1 MTSDPLSREQIVRVA
16 IELLDADG
24 VDGLS
29 MRRLAGRIGSG
40 ATSIYW
46 YVRSK
51 DELTALAADAA
62 FGEIELPDPARVGWR
77 TAAGRMAH
85 GLRATILRHPW
96 LPQVIAAH
104 PAFGPM
110 TARHAEHAFA
120 VFQEAGFAGTD
131 LDWATNALFAFVY
144 GTALGEATTTNLR
157 ERLRRDGVDEEQYIN
172 ELIDK
177 HRAAAAPFPRLRE
190 RYEASTRA
198 DQDSARDR
206 SFEFGLRTVLDG
218 LEARLVPAPGPPGGL
233 AAEPG
238 SP

>member
-1 MTSDPLSREQIVRVA
+1 MTSDPLNREQIVRVA

-51 DELTALAADAA
+51 DELTTLAADAA

-77 TAAGRMAH
+77 PAASTMAR

-96 LPQVIAAH
+96 LPQVIAAR

-110 TARHAEHAFA
+110 TARHAEHAFT
-120 VFQEAGFAGTD
+120 VFQTAGFAD
-131 LDWATNALFAFVY
+131 AHLDWATNALFAFVY
-144 GTALGEATTTNLR
+144 GTALGEATTTHLR
-157 ERLRRDGVDEEQYIN
+157 EKLRQAGVDEEQYLN
-172 ELIDK
+172 ELIDRQ
-177 HRAAAAPFPRLRE
+177 RAAAAPFPRVRE
-190 RYEASTRA
+190 RYEAAARA
-198 DQDSARDR
+198 DRDSARDR
-206 SFEFGLRTVLDG
+206 SFEFGLSTVLDG
-218 LEARLVPAPGPPGGL
+218 LEARLTPAPEGL